1 MDVESATN
9 AICSVGRRADG
20 WRVGGLEGWR
30 VGCLKAEDGRLKTEA
45 MRGRADARM
54 RSKAEDGRAD
64 GWKV

>member
-1 MDVESATN
+1 MWMSNLLPTLYVVLAE
-9 AICSVGRRADG
+9 GQM
-20 WRVGGLEGWR
+20 VGGLEGWR